1 MGKLAVQKYFSFM
14 ILIITALMM
23 IFTFVGLFGGNVN
36 PAGNTARS
44 LLVYALPV
52 LIIGNAVLLLYW
64 LIMRRWHWALM
75 PFITLLCCIPYI
87 GTLYQFG
94 EPDDAVEKQ
103 PGLKIATYNVALF
116 GREASGFM
124 AQDILSEMKK
134 QKVDICCFQEYSDHS
149 GDKKNSDSYK
159 EYFPYMVMGQHD
171 MVVYSRYPI
180 VRSKNIPFEMTNNSA
195 MWVEVKVE
203 DQVIRVYNAHLE
215 TTGINSTMH
224 RAAKAQVNTGIETES
239 NRLLRA
245 LYGNYTIGMMARAGQ
260 ANVLAMDM
268 RESEVPVIVCGD
280 FNDVPY
286 SYVYNTMLGDKADGF
301 KECGSGYMYTF
312 RGGKKNVRI
321 DYIFHDKVFK
331 GMTYYKKELTYSD
344 HYPVFMKLDIN
355 KPNSEE

>member
-14 ILIITALMM
+14 ILIITLLMM
-23 IFTFVGLFGGNVN
+23 IFTFVGLFGGSVN
-36 PAGNTARS
+36 PVGNTARS
-44 LLVYALPV
+44 LMVYALPV

-64 LIMRRWHWALM
+64 LIMRRWHWALI

-94 EPDDAVEKQ
+94 EPDETVEKQ

-134 QKVDICCFQEYSDHS
+134 QKVDICCLQEYSDQS

-159 EYFPYMVMGQHD
+159 EYFPYFVMNHD
-171 MVVYSRYPI
+171 MIIYSRYPI

-215 TTGINSTMH
+215 TTGINSTLH
-224 RAAKAQVNTGIETES
+224 RAAKAQANTGMEVEG

-245 LYGNYTIGMMARAGQ
+245 LYGSYTIGMMARAGQ

-268 RESEVPVIVCGD
+268 RESEVPIIVCGD

-331 GMTYYKKELTYSD
+331 GMNYYKKELTYSD
-344 HYPVFMKLDIN
+344 HYPVFMKLEIS
-355 KPNSEE
+355 KPKTEE

>member
-94 EPDDAVEKQ
+94 EPDEAVEKQ

-134 QKVDICCFQEYSDHS
+134 QKVDICCFQEYSDQS

-159 EYFPYMVMGQHD
+159 EYFPYMVTGQGD
-171 MVVYSRYPI
+171 MVIYSRYPI

-195 MWVEVKVE
+195 MWVEVKVQ
-203 DQVIRVYNAHLE
+203 DQVIRIYNAHLE
-215 TTGINSTMH
+215 TTGISGTMH
-224 RAAKAQVNTGIETES
+224 RAAKTQVNTGMEVES

-268 RESEVPVIVCGD
+268 RESEVPIIVCGD

-286 SYVYNTMLGDKADGF
+286 SYVYNTMLGDKVDGF
-301 KECGSGYMYTF
+301 KECGSGYMYTY

-321 DYIFHDKVFK
+321 DYIFHDKVLK

-355 KPNSEE
+355 QPKSEE

>member
-14 ILIITALMM
+14 ILIITVLMM

-44 LLVYALPV
+44 LMVYALPV

-94 EPDDAVEKQ
+94 EPDEAVEKQ

-195 MWVEVKVE
+195 MWVEVKVQ

-215 TTGINSTMH
+215 TTGINGTMH
-224 RAAKAQVNTGIETES
+224 RAAKTQVKTGMEVES

-268 RESEVPVIVCGD
+268 RESEVPIIVCGD

-286 SYVYNTMLGDKADGF
+286 SYVYNTMLGEKVDGF

-321 DYIFHDKVFK
+321 DYIFHDKMFK
-331 GMTYYKKELTYSD
+331 GMNYYKKELTYSD
-344 HYPVFMKLDIN
+344 HYPVFMKLDIS
-355 KPNSEE
+355 KPKTEE